1 MKIIGF
7 KKQQNMKTNLKFLEG
22 CSLPSIQKVT
32 KTLIILFIFLLSFV
46 NINAQ
51 NEYRLFPYQNIS
63 ENAERI
69 YTTIGEKFTT
79 IFNEKENTWIM
90 ESNQANTIDVLVIDS
105 TGEVYEYKGLLKL
118 EITYNEDNTINYVI
132 IDKYAFVDGEVK
144 GPYQLFLM
152 DVRTVNII
160 GGL

>member
-1 MKIIGF
+1 
-7 KKQQNMKTNLKFLEG
+7 
-22 CSLPSIQKVT
+22 
-32 KTLIILFIFLLSFV
+32 
-46 NINAQ
+46 
-51 NEYRLFPYQNIS
+51 
-63 ENAERI
+63 
-69 YTTIGEKFTT
+69 
-79 IFNEKENTWIM
+79 M